1 MQMLTN
7 DWLTNDPIDFEYKKY
22 VLLAYNQRQIKFHNE
37 KKIYPYFTDIIDKL
51 KIVNEFLHNIKLL
64 EDSNV
69 KIVDINWI
77 KKTLNYASKI
87 DDSSLDEIKSTARY
101 SKEVLV
107 DLYSKYRT
115 LLDSVD
121 ESIVV
126 SGCRTEIF
134 NLYNGYII
142 LKYDGREKILEY
154 NVYRKLIP
162 HPHFVL
168 KTSKANINEYY
179 TKRYVRN
186 VFDVIFKEHYPMK
199 ESILPIYKNK
209 FLETLF
215 GFNL

>member
-1 MQMLTN
+1 MLTN

-22 VLLAYNQRQIKFHNE
+22 MLLAYNQRQTKFYEE
-37 KKIYPYFTDIIDKL
+37 KKIYPHFTDIVDKL
-51 KIVNEFLHNIKLL
+51 KIVNEFLQNIKLM
-64 EDSNV
+64 ENSKV
-69 KIVDINWI
+69 RVVDINWI
-77 KKTLNYASKI
+77 NKTLNYASLV
-87 DDSSLDEIKSTARY
+87 DDSSLDEIKSIAKY
-101 SKEVLV
+101 SKEILV
-107 DLYSKYRT
+107 DLYVRYRN

-134 NLYNGYII
+134 NLYDGYII
-142 LKYDGREKILEY
+142 LKGDGREKILEY
-154 NVYRKLIP
+154 TVYRKIVP

-168 KTSKANINEYY
+168 KTCKADMKEYY

-199 ESILPIYKNK
+199 ESILPVYKKK